1 MAALTTAR
9 PTNRRLTQNRRRN
22 LFYWSLL
29 TPALALGA
37 ALILYPMYLVG
48 LTSLKDVKI
57 VNLSRL
63 QSAPFTLD
71 NFAALFADSSVWDG
85 LFKSFIYMLGATVP
99 ALGIGLATAI
109 LLNAKFPGRRLL
121 RTLILIPWS
130 VPSVIA
136 AIAFLWILDAS
147 YGVLNY
153 ILTQLNIIETYIPW
167 LARDDVAMF
176 AVIMPTLWK
185 TYPFFTLVLL
195 AALQAVPEELLE
207 AAAVDGATNW
217 KRFLHV
223 TWPVIRPQ
231 AALAFVLQAIWAF
244 REFDLI
250 YPMTRGGPAS
260 STETLAIRVYNEAF
274 NLLNMG
280 FASSLGILTTLVG
293 VAIVLIFFPTVRKTY
308 F

>member
-1 MAALTTAR
+1 MLA
-9 PTNRRLTQNRRRN
+9 
-22 LFYWSLL
+22 
-29 TPALALGA
+29 PALVLGA
-37 ALILYPMYLVG
+37 ALILYPMYLVVVVAF
-48 LTSLKDVKI
+48 KDVRI
-57 VNLSRL
+57 IDMSRL
-63 QSAPFTLD
+63 GNAATTLG
-71 NFAALFADSSVWDG
+71 NFRDVFSDPTVWDS
-85 LFKSFIYMLGATVP
+85 LIKSFIYMLGATIP
-99 ALGIGLATAI
+99 ALLIGLLSAL
-109 LLNAKFPGRRLL
+109 LLNQAFPGRRFL
-121 RTLILIPWS
+121 RTLILVPWS

-153 ILTQLNIIETYIPW
+153 ALKSLGLIDAYVPW
-167 LARDDVAMF
+167 LAHSNTAMF
-176 AVIMPTLWK
+176 AVILPTIWK

-195 AALQAVPEELLE
+195 AALQAVPEELHE
-207 AAAVDGATNW
+207 AAAVDGASSW
-217 KRFLHV
+217 ARFVNV

-250 YPMTRGGPAS
+250 YPMTQGGPAS

-280 FASSLGILTTLVG
+280 NASVLGIVTTLVG
-293 VAIVLIFFPTVRKTY
+293 VGIVLVFYPIIRKAY